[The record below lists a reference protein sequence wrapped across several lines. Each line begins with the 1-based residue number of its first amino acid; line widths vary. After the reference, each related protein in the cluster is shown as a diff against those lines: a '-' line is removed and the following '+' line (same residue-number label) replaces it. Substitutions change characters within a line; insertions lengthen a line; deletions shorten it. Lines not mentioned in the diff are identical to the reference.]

1 MISACHTAS
10 SLLTAL
16 RSKTSALLISP
27 ECTAFPDD
35 AVLLF
40 CGVLAMSFPDSDDLD
55 LDLLSLFGE
64 CFREDERFRDCERFL
79 GDCFL
84 DDDRFLEDERFRD
97 DERFL
102 EEERF
107 LDNERFFETD
117 RFFEEDRFREFALDC
132 PSFVE
137 AFLDF
142 ERSFLLTA
150 EPSFDFDRGRR
161 SL

>member
-1 MISACHTAS
+1 MISACHTGS

-16 RSKTSALLISP
+16 RSKTSALLRSP
-27 ECTAFPDD
+27 ECAALPDN
-35 AVLLF
+35 AVVLL
-40 CGVLAMSFPDSDDLD
+40 CGVLALSFPDSADLD
-55 LDLLSLFGE
+55 LDLDFLSPFGE

-84 DDDRFLEDERFRD
+84 EDDRFLE

-117 RFFEEDRFREFALDC
+117 RFFEEDRFCEGGL
-132 PSFVE
+132 
-137 AFLDF
+137 
-142 ERSFLLTA
+142 LLTA

>member
-27 ECTAFPDD
+27 VCTAFPDD

-40 CGVLAMSFPDSDDLD
+40 CGVFAVPFPDSEDLD
-55 LDLLSLFGE
+55 LDLDFLSLFGE

-84 DDDRFLEDERFRD
+84 DGDRFLEDERFRD
-97 DERFL
+97 DERFF

-117 RFFEEDRFREFALDC
+117 RFREFGLDC
-132 PSFVE
+132 PSFAE

-150 EPSFDFDRGRR
+150 VPSFDFDRGRR